1 MENRPSDAEEQ
12 PDYHAYLL
20 RMWRDN
26 AGRQTWRA
34 SLESA
39 HSGVRRGFADL
50 EALFSY
56 LRRQAVQGPDGQL
69 LDEHQGAGSE
79 QFKERR

>member
-1 MENRPSDAEEQ
+1 MDNSRMDAEEK

-20 RMWRDN
+20 RLWREN

-39 HSGVRRGFADL
+39 QSGMRKGFASL
-50 EALFSY
+50 GELFSF
-56 LRRQAVQGPDGQL
+56 LERATGLEPDADPGE
-69 LDEHQGAGSE
+69 DGADRVGR
-79 QFKERR
+79 ERRR

>member
-1 MENRPSDAEEQ
+1 MEKRPRDVEEQ

-20 RMWRDN
+20 RMWREN

-39 HSGVRRGFADL
+39 QSGLRKGFASLNELFRFLERTADL
-50 EALFSY
+50 EPNEKRES
-56 LRRQAVQGPDGQL
+56 RVGR
-69 LDEHQGAGSE
+69 
-79 QFKERR
+79 ERRR